1 MIDVAAY
8 IALSIAQALAA
19 AGQSPPGGLPST
31 VAAATVDDV
40 GGPPTAP
47 PLATRVREWS
57 PADVLVPALLLL
69 GSFAAGRATGLVTAR
84 KPARAAGEGEG

>member
-1 MIDVAAY
+1 VIDIAAY

-19 AGQSPPGGLPST
+19 AGQPVPPGELPST

-47 PLATRVREWS
+47 PLASRVREWS
-57 PADVLVPALLLL
+57 PADVLVPALLFL
-69 GSFAAGRATGLVTAR
+69 GSFAAGRVTGLVSAR
-84 KPARAAGEGEG
+84 KPARAAGEE